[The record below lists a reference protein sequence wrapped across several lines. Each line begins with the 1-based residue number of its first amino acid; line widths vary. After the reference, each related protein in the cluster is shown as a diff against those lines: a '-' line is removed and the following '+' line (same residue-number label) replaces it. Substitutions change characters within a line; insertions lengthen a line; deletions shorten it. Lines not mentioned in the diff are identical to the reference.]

1 MYKNHEDQVK
11 DVEVQNPTSKYSN
24 SENRS
29 WIQEITF
36 FEQALQVILIGMVL
50 SPHFAKH

>member
-11 DVEVQNPTSKYSN
+11 EVEAQNATSKYSN

-36 FEQALQVILIGMVL
+36 FGQALQVILTGMAL